1 MERYRFRR
9 PNHPRPPAARAL
21 RPILL
26 CTLGVLFL
34 AIEGAWVPGQQP
46 AGQQPAGNWG
56 QFAQL
61 RIFGRMQRGREAAQ
75 PVDGVFLPVDRETAL
90 KLTRAKEML
99 EKGQVADA
107 VIELDRILDRREDFF
122 FKPEPKE
129 TVHRSLKAEAQRLL
143 GALDKDQRGIYE
155 LQFGAQAR
163 RLLDEATTTGSIELL
178 AEVVRRY
185 FHTTAGYE
193 AALVLARHHGD
204 HNQPL
209 AAALVLERVKK
220 APVAREQFEPNLS
233 LMLAASW
240 LRAGMKDKAQAELA
254 SIKSAYPNARLEL
267 AGKLFDV
274 GDETASLA
282 ALATLVTSG
291 SSDRREAVSQWAMPG
306 GNPAR
311 NAAVAGGNPLLN
323 ERWSAGV
330 FYSASLKNEMR
341 KLRKQFIDTGRPVIP
356 SAQPLAVGNVVLM
369 RTPHV
374 VYGVDF
380 ATGKLLW
387 PWPPQPSIEEQANPG
402 RDVGYMQLISERM
415 WANNTY
421 GTLTTDGERMFL
433 VHEGDIQEA
442 LRGAVQTRSQPA
454 IFMNGQV
461 IRGMGQVTHNVLSA
475 HSLRREG
482 AIEWYVGGLESEM
495 EPELAGAYFL
505 GPPLP
510 LQGDLYALAEI
521 KGGISLVVL
530 DAETGKLEWIQQLA
544 MVEQNVLQDPIRRI
558 SGASPSFADG
568 VLVCPTSAGAVV
580 AVDLATRSLLWGY
593 QYPRTGEQERL
604 VQQRMAMGWNVN
616 GVPAMPVNPG
626 SQWVDT
632 NAVIADGRVYVT
644 AVESDQLHCLSLLD
658 GKELW
663 PPKKRDGGLY
673 IAAIGKDRL
682 AIVREQQVDVLTGSD
697 GKIVQTT
704 PLGSSRP
711 SGRGFCSGDHYYLPL
726 SSAEVVKIDLASG
739 EIVARA
745 RSRSGAIPGN
755 LVCYQEYVL
764 SQGVDSLDKY
774 FQIDPLRKQVEAQ
787 LAANP
792 DDPEALAS
800 RGEIALADGNLK
812 QAVAD
817 LRRSFQFKPAA
828 DAKSD
833 YVERLEAERL
843 RTQGLLIDAL
853 TALLDKDFAGN
864 RESLAELAAL
874 IETDKERAG
883 YLRVLAAGLHGAG
896 KTAEALDAYLQLAD
910 LKSGVDELEDVEP
923 ERSVRRERWIGA
935 RLESLWSS
943 TSPEERTKINE
954 AVLAK
959 LAAVT
964 KTSDPTNE
972 GARADRLRQFIDIF
986 SFHPLADTAREE
998 LLAQLAEAEAPL
1010 EREQLLAKL
1019 EKSAD
1024 PKRAG
1029 AAVARLA
1036 SLYQSAARHR
1046 EAARYYRKLER
1057 DFADVVCLGDKTGKE
1072 IVAALPANDEVRRAM
1087 EQKNE
1092 WPAGMVK
1099 TEPSRS
1105 RSANRN
1111 QGYQQYWNVE
1121 LRGKLGP
1128 FFLGRSVQFDQSMIQ
1143 LVGRDE
1149 LGHELFRLLL
1159 NEAAQFRNYYY
1170 GYNTNYGVVDGHL
1183 LLINTGFQVL
1193 AINTL
1198 RPDNRTK
1205 AVVWREDLIDPV
1217 QLQMQQMM
1225 GFGGFQQDRRDN
1237 PWGEIRNEFSGFGNQ
1252 PGAGMSPVIDG
1263 GVAIQRGR
1271 ELSFVDALT
1280 GKPLW
1285 VRQNIPPESDVY
1297 GDGELLIVAPG
1308 NSARAGRSLRGQTS
1322 RDAATAGE
1330 DALVLRT
1337 RDGELLGRR
1346 KIPAD
1351 DRRWTTLGRN
1361 LLTWNDRGGSR
1372 QLVLKD
1378 VWADKEI
1385 ELGVYPNRSKGT
1397 IVGGDSVAIYDAE
1410 GKFVVHSL
1418 VDGRKLIEAPVEP
1431 DNTLHNIV
1439 VQRSES
1445 QYILMANR
1453 PRQARGPQQENYQPA
1468 IPNPSQSD
1476 NFNQGLLCGR
1486 VYAFDRQTGK
1496 SQWSQPAVIDMQGY
1510 VASQGADLPVLVF
1523 VRHVHQRNQM
1533 KVSILCLDKRTG
1545 RKVYENSD
1553 ITGQAQSFEAEADL
1567 EDETVTLRIPGQEI
1581 VLKYTDQPVKP
1592 EPPYQAVI
1600 EPAAKSTGSP
1610 STIGQIFRIL
1620 GQAADEA
1627 ARKKMEK
1634 KAEQPPEQDI
1644 PPPQADRPR

>member
-1 MERYRFRR
+1 MERHRFRL
-9 PNHPRPPAARAL
+9 PNHPRPSAAWAL
-21 RPILL
+21 RAILFL
-26 CTLGVLFL
+26 SFGVLFL
-34 AIEGAWVPGQQP
+34 AMEGSWVPGQQP
-46 AGQQPAGNWG
+46 AGNGG

-61 RIFGRMQRGREAAQ
+61 RIFGRMQRGRAAAQ
-75 PVDGVFLPVDRETAL
+75 PVDGVFLPADRETAL

-99 EKGQVADA
+99 ENGQVADA

-122 FKPEPKE
+122 FKPDPKE

-143 GALDKDQRGIYE
+143 GSLDKDQRAIYE

-163 RLLDEATTTGSIELL
+163 RLLDEATTTGSVELL
-178 AEVVRRY
+178 SEVVRRY

-220 APVAREQFEPNLS
+220 APVAREQYEPNLS
-233 LMLAASW
+233 LLLAASW
-240 LRAGMKDKAQAELA
+240 LQAGMQDKAQAELA
-254 SIKSAYPNARLEL
+254 SIKSAYPDARLAI
-267 AGKLFDV
+267 AGKRFEV
-274 GDETASLA
+274 GDGAASVA
-282 ALATLVTSG
+282 ALSKIVTAA
-291 SSDRREAVSQWAMPG
+291 SSERMEAVSQWAMPG

-311 NAAVAGGNPLLN
+311 NAAVSGGSPLLN

-341 KLRKQFIDTGRPVIP
+341 KLRKQFIDSGRPVIP

-374 VYGVDF
+374 VFGVDF

-402 RDVGYMQLISERM
+402 RDPGYMQLISERM

-442 LRGAVQTRSQPA
+442 LRGAMQTRSQPA
-454 IFMNGQV
+454 IFMANGRVVQ
-461 IRGMGQVTHNVLSA
+461 GLGQTTHNVLSA

-495 EPELAGAYFL
+495 EPELAGAFFL

-530 DAETGKLEWIQQLA
+530 DAATGKLEWVQQLA
-544 MVEQNVLQDPIRRI
+544 MVEQNVQQDPIRRI
-558 SGASPSFADG
+558 SGVSPSFADG

-580 AVDLATRSLLWGY
+580 AVDLATRSLLWGH

-616 GVPAMPVNPG
+616 GMMAMPINPG
-626 SQWVDT
+626 SHWVDS
-632 NAVIADGRVYVT
+632 NAVIAEGRVYVT

-673 IAAIGKDRL
+673 IAAIDNDRL
-682 AIVREQQVDVLTGSD
+682 LVVREQQVDLLSGSD
-697 GKIVQTT
+697 GKIVRTT
-704 PLGSSRP
+704 SLGASRP
-711 SGRGFCSGDHYYLPL
+711 SGRGFYSGDHYYLPL
-726 SSAEVVKIDLASG
+726 STAEVVKIDLKSG

-745 RSRSGAIPGN
+745 RSRSSAIPGN
-755 LVCYQEYVL
+755 LICYQGYVI

-774 FQIDPLRKQVEAQ
+774 FQIDPLRKQVETQ
-787 LAANP
+787 LAANSM
-792 DDPEALAS
+792 DPEALAW
-800 RGEIALADGNLK
+800 RGEIALADGELK
-812 QAVAD
+812 QAVED
-817 LRRSFQFKPAA
+817 LRKSFRFKPAA
-828 DAKSD
+828 DAQRE
-833 YVERLEAERL
+833 YVDRLEAERL

-864 RESLAELAAL
+864 RESLAELEAL
-874 IETDKERAG
+874 IETDQERAG

-896 KTAEALDAYLQLAD
+896 KTAEALEAYLKLAD
-910 LKSGVDELEDVEP
+910 LKSSADELEDVEAD
-923 ERSVRRERWIGA
+923 RQVRRERWIGA
-935 RLESLWSS
+935 RLERLWSS
-943 TSPEERTKINE
+943 TSPAERTKIDG
-954 AVLAK
+954 AVAAR
-959 LAAVT
+959 LAAAT
-964 KTSDPTNE
+964 TASEAKDE
-972 GARADRLRQFIDIF
+972 GALADGLRQFIDIF
-986 SFHPLADTAREE
+986 AFHPLADTAREG
-998 LLAQLAEAEAPL
+998 LLGQLAEAEAPL

-1046 EAARYYRKLER
+1046 EAGKYYHKLAQE
-1057 DFADVVCLGDKTGKE
+1057 FADVECLAGKTGKE
-1072 IVAALPANDEVRRAM
+1072 LVAALPANDDVRRAM
-1087 EQKNE
+1087 DQKRE
-1092 WPAGMVK
+1092 WPAGAVK
-1099 TEPSRS
+1099 TEPSGS
-1105 RSANRN
+1105 RPANRN
-1111 QGYQQYWNVE
+1111 QGYQQQLNVE
-1121 LRGKLGP
+1121 LRGELGP
-1128 FFLGRSVQFDQSMIQ
+1128 FFPGRSVHFDQSMMQ

-1149 LGHELFRLLL
+1149 LGQEVFRLLL
-1159 NEAAQFRNYYY
+1159 NEAAQFRNYFY

-1183 LLINTGFQVL
+1183 LLVNTGFQVL

-1198 RPDNRTK
+1198 RRPEDRSK
-1205 AVVWREDLIDPV
+1205 AVVWREDLIEPV
-1217 QLQMQQMM
+1217 QLQIQQMM
-1225 GFGGFQQDRRDN
+1225 GFGGFQQDRRAN
-1237 PWGEIRNEFSGFGNQ
+1237 PWGQTRSEFSGFGNQ
-1252 PGAGMSPVIDG
+1252 PGAAMSQVIDG

-1297 GDGELLIVAPG
+1297 GDGEILIVAPG
-1308 NSARAGRSLRGQTS
+1308 ERSRAGRSLRGETS
-1322 RDAATAGE
+1322 VGGSAAANDE
-1330 DALVLRT
+1330 ALVLRT
-1337 RDGELLGRR
+1337 RDGELLGKR
-1346 KIPAD
+1346 KAPAD
-1351 DRRWTTLGRN
+1351 DRRWTTYGRN
-1361 LLTWNDRGGSR
+1361 VLTWNDRGGSR

-1378 VWADKEI
+1378 IWADKEI
-1385 ELGVYPNRSKGT
+1385 DLGVYPNRSKGT
-1397 IVGGDSVAIYDAE
+1397 IVGGDSVAIYDSA
-1410 GKFVVHSL
+1410 GKFVVRSL
-1418 VDGRKLIEAPVEP
+1418 IDGGKLIEAPVEP

-1439 VQRSES
+1439 VQRSEA

-1468 IPNPSQSD
+1468 IADPSQSD
-1476 NFNQGLLCGR
+1476 LNQGLICGR
-1486 VYAFDRQTGK
+1486 VYAFDRQTGGA
-1496 SQWSQPAVIDMQGY
+1496 QWTQPAVIDMQGY
-1510 VASQGADLPVLVF
+1510 VASQGADLPVLAF
-1523 VRHVHQRNQM
+1523 VRHIHQRNQM

-1553 ITGQAQSFEAEADL
+1553 INGQANSFEAIADV
-1567 EDETVTLRIPGQEI
+1567 EERTVTLRIPGQEI

-1592 EPPYQAVI
+1592 EPPYQAVA
-1600 EPAAKSTGSP
+1600 EPAAKSLGSR
-1610 STIGQIFRIL
+1610 STLGEIFRIL

-1627 ARKKMEK
+1627 AGKKMEK
-1634 KAEQPPEQDI
+1634 KAGQKAEQDI
-1644 PPPQADRPR
+1644 PPPQADQPR